1 MSTPPSTPSGSPLS
15 TPANAR
21 ANGAPPPLAE
31 ADSVSKRYGPTV
43 ALQDGRL
50 TVRAGESH
58 ALVGRNGAGKSTL
71 VTLLTGLQQ
80 PDAGT
85 IRFDGEPAPSLAD
98 RDAWRAKV
106 ACVYQKPTVVPEL
119 TVAENLFINRQPTGR
134 GSLINWRK
142 LRSEAATLLD
152 TWDVRVDP
160 DARTADLRVEDR
172 QMVEIARAL
181 SFGAR
186 FIILDEPTAQL
197 DNREIERLFTRM
209 RALQH
214 SGVTFLFISHHLQ
227 EVYEVCQAVTVLR
240 DARWIVTVPV
250 AELPRPAL
258 VEAMAGE
265 AAAAREDIAHAA
277 VPEDA
282 PVMLDVREL
291 TGDGYDDIAFTVRE
305 GEVVGL
311 AGSSGSG
318 KIQLAETLAGLRA
331 PTGGSALV
339 GGATLPYG
347 DVTATLRAGIGCV
360 PRDRHEQGL
369 VYGMTIGD
377 NTTMGVLDRLGK
389 YGFVG
394 TRRKRSFATGLIDRL
409 DIHAEGADQ
418 PVSDLSGGNAQKVV
432 MARALASQPRVLV
445 LINPTAGVDVK
456 SKESLLA
463 RVDSA
468 REDGTAVLVVS
479 DELDDLRRCDR
490 VLVLFHGQVVAE
502 HPAGWNDHELIASI
516 EGVDRADSGPPEG
529 PGRQRQTETA
539 GQLPA
544 PAEQHTRGDDSRD

>member
-1 MSTPPSTPSGSPLS
+1 MSTSTTT
-15 TPANAR
+15 TPAVR
-21 ANGAPPPLAE
+21 PLVE
-31 ADSVSKRYGPTV
+31 ASGIAKRYGPTV

-50 TVRAGESH
+50 TVLPGESH

-71 VTLLTGLQQ
+71 VTVLTGLQA

-85 IRFDGEPAPSLAD
+85 LLFDGEPAPPLSD

-119 TVAENLFINRQPTGR
+119 TVAENLFINRQPGSRR
-134 GSLINWRK
+134 GFFSWRK
-142 LRSEAATLLD
+142 LQEEAAQVLD
-152 TWDVRVDP
+152 TWDIHVDP
-160 DARTADLRVEDR
+160 DARTADLKVEDR

-181 SFGAR
+181 SGGAR
-186 FIILDEPTAQL
+186 FIVLDEPTAQL

-209 RALQH
+209 RALQE

-227 EVYEVCQAVTVLR
+227 EVYEVCQTVTVLR
-240 DARWIVTVPV
+240 DARWITTAPV
-250 AELPRPAL
+250 AELPRAAL

-265 AAAAREDIAHAA
+265 VIAEERAAARAA
-277 VPEDA
+277 VEHEPDA
-282 PVMLDVREL
+282 TVLLDARGL
-291 TGDGYDDIAFTVRE
+291 TSEAYHDVDLTVRS

-318 KIQLAETLAGLRA
+318 KIQLAEAFAGLHS
-331 PTGGSALV
+331 PTAGTAQLDGRK
-339 GGATLPYG
+339 LPFG
-347 DVTATLRAGIGCV
+347 DVSAALAAGVGCV

-369 VYGMTIGD
+369 VTGMTIGD
-377 NTTMGVLDRLGK
+377 NATMSVLGRLGR

-394 TRRKRSFATGLIDRL
+394 TDRKRGFAADLIDRL
-409 DIHAEGADQ
+409 DIHAEGPDQ

-432 MARALASQPRVLV
+432 MARALASDPRLLV

-456 SKESLLA
+456 SKESLLS
-463 RVDSA
+463 RMDSA

-490 VLVLFHGQVVAE
+490 VLVLFHGKVVAE
-502 HPAGWNDHELIASI
+502 HAAGWNDHELIASI
-516 EGVDRADSGPPEG
+516 EGVDHG
-529 PGRQRQTETA
+529 
-539 GQLPA
+539 
-544 PAEQHTRGDDSRD
+544 

>member
-1 MSTPPSTPSGSPLS
+1 MKSPTPPNSATPPS
-15 TPANAR
+15 PA
-21 ANGAPPPLAE
+21 APPPLVE
-31 ADSVSKRYGPTV
+31 ASGIVKRYGPTV

-50 TVRAGESH
+50 TVRPGESH

-71 VTLLTGLQQ
+71 VTILTGLQA

-85 IRFDGEPAPSLAD
+85 VLFDGEGAPPLAD
-98 RDAWRAKV
+98 RDAWRRKV
-106 ACVYQKPTVVPEL
+106 ACVYQRPTVVPEL
-119 TVAENLFINRQPTGR
+119 TVAENLFINRQPRGR
-134 GSLINWRK
+134 GGFISWRRLK
-142 LRSEAATLLD
+142 AEAAEVLR

-160 DARTADLRVEDR
+160 EARTADLKVEDR

-186 FIILDEPTAQL
+186 FIVLDEPTAQL

-209 RALQH
+209 RTLQD

-227 EVYEVCQAVTVLR
+227 EVYEVCQTVTVLR
-240 DARWIVTVPV
+240 DARWITTAPV
-250 AELPRPAL
+250 ADLPRAAL

-265 AAAAREDIAHAA
+265 ALTESKTRARAEVPAAA
-277 VPEDA
+277 
-282 PVMLDVREL
+282 PVLLDVRGL
-291 TGDGYDDIAFTVRE
+291 SSPSYDDVDLTVRR

-318 KIQLAETLAGLRA
+318 KINLAESFTGLHT
-331 PTGGSALV
+331 PTSGSALLD
-339 GGATLPYG
+339 GEPLKFG
-347 DVTATLRAGIGCV
+347 DVPAALRAGVGCV
-360 PRDRHEQGL
+360 PRDRHGEGL
-369 VYGMTIGD
+369 VFSMSIGD
-377 NTTMGVLDRLGK
+377 NATMSVLGRLGR

-394 TRRKRSFATGLIDRL
+394 SDRKRAFAGELIERL
-409 DIHAEGADQ
+409 DIHAEGPDQ

-432 MARALASQPRVLV
+432 MARALASEPRLLV

-463 RVDSA
+463 RVDHA

-490 VLVLFHGQVVAE
+490 VLVLFHGRVVAE
-502 HPAGWNDHELIASI
+502 HAAGWHDHELIASI
-516 EGVDRADSGPPEG
+516 EGV
-529 PGRQRQTETA
+529 TETA
-539 GQLPA
+539 QAAGPVE
-544 PAEQHTRGDDSRD
+544 AEGVEQRG